1 MTEKASRFGARSE
14 LAGEET
20 AVLLAPGAAAAA
32 TPRSAA
38 ATTARFA

>member
-20 AVLLAPGAAAAA
+20 AVLVAPGAAAAA
-32 TPRSAA
+32 TTSPA